1 MEGGAT
7 KGMSFDRLNSDTPLI
22 IIGTAQ
28 ICGE

>member
-22 IIGTAQ
+22 MGTAQ
-28 ICGE
+28 ICEE